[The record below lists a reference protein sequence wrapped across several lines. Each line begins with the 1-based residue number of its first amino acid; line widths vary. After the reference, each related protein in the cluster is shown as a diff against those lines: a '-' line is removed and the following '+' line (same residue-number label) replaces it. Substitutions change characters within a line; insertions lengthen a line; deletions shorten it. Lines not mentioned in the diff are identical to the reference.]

1 MLLSLLPAFRSCKS
15 TISLDTEPFCISF
28 YHENPLSAREGSH
41 PLDTRQN
48 CIVFFTIDTELFCLV
63 LKVGED
69 MNESITTQSLHGKNV
84 VVIGGSKGVG
94 RAIVA
99 AAYSQGAQVLAVARQ
114 EEPLLKLADDFSG
127 VHILGLDATDESA
140 PAKVFETLAPDVL
153 VVCAGAI
160 PHTAPLGEQSW
171 EQFSRNWNSDVKMSL
186 LFSQAALATPL
197 ASGTTIILIS
207 SGAAVGGS
215 PMSGGY
221 AGSKRTQM
229 FLANYA
235 QKEADRLNLGLR
247 FLALAPGGI
256 MPGTD
261 LGKAAV
267 EAYASYLGIDAKE
280 FIKGMPSPQTPE
292 DVANA
297 VVEFASNPTSR
308 DGNVFL
314 VSGKGIETLP

>member
-1 MLLSLLPAFRSCKS
+1 
-15 TISLDTEPFCISF
+15 
-28 YHENPLSAREGSH
+28 
-41 PLDTRQN
+41 
-48 CIVFFTIDTELFCLV
+48 
-63 LKVGED
+63 
-69 MNESITTQSLHGKNV
+69 MNESITTQRLHSKNV

-99 AAYSQGAQVLAVARQ
+99 AAHAQGAQVLAVARKA
-114 EEPLLKLADDFSG
+114 EPLLKLADDFSG
-127 VHILGLDATDESA
+127 VHILGLDATGESA
-140 PAKVFETLAPDVL
+140 PAKVFETLSPDVL

-171 EQFSRNWNSDVKMSL
+171 EQFSRNWNTDVKISL

-197 ASGTTIILIS
+197 PSGTSIILIS

-221 AGSKRTQM
+221 AGSKRSQM
-229 FLANYA
+229 FIANYA
-235 QKEADRLNLGLR
+235 QKESDRMHLGLR

-256 MPGTD
+256 MPTTD

-267 EAYASYLGIDAKE
+267 EAYASYLGIDAE
-280 FIKGMPSPQTPE
+280 DFIKGMGSSQTPE
-292 DVANA
+292 DVATA
-297 VVEFASNPTSR
+297 VVELASNPNSR
-308 DGNVFL
+308 EGNVFL